1 MNRRMKRGKDRKYDK
16 DHQITLLLTDNSWIK
31 EFTASKE
38 ITLESHSCLAFRK
51 SQRRMKKS
59 TYSSL
64 RPICCPSA
72 VYPRESPPIVHH
84 SLNNRPW
91 LLSTRHL
98 LQCSAERRGQGLSE
112 TVCQSKLKALKCAL
126 GGYDVCVASL
136 TIIQHLCGMQLFFCV
151 MTTMTRWLIY
161 WGVNEE
167 QFYSGGLYISSAGG
181 NYLQCY

>member
-1 MNRRMKRGKDRKYDK
+1 MNRRMKRGKGRKYDK

-51 SQRRMKKS
+51 SQRRTKKS

-112 TVCQSKLKALKCAL
+112 TVCQSKLKVLKCAL
-126 GGYDVCVASL
+126 GGYGVCVASL